1 MPDSAPAPDAPLRI
15 GSLFSGYG
23 GLDLAVEHVFAGR
36 TAWFSGL
43 NPAPARVFARHWPGI
58 PNLGDITQVD
68 WRQVEPVDVIC
79 GGFPCQDVSTVGKR
93 AGLAPGTRSGL
104 WAQMATAIDMLQPEW
119 VVAENVRGLL
129 SATARRP
136 DPEDDHDERNPLSAV
151 LECATLATRAA
162 LRAMEPDPWDLGDAP
177 ARPLRA
183 LGAVL
188 GDLADLRYDARWLGL
203 SASHVGAPHTRFRVF
218 ILAGRTVPHPAGL
231 GRRSRRGDPGTRASP
246 TRHDCPLASDHRPGA
261 EWAPAQ
267 AGQGA
272 GRAVAADRAAV
283 RRWGRYAGA
292 IRRWEHPTGRAAP
305 APTLLNHDGQPR
317 PAPRFVEWLMGL
329 PDGWVTDPD
338 LELSS
343 SEQLTAL
350 GNGVLPRQAVRALD
364 ALQRNPAA

>member
-1 MPDSAPAPDAPLRI
+1 MPDSAPAPAAPLRI

-23 GLDLAVEHVFAGR
+23 GLDLAVEHVLGGR
-36 TAWFSGL
+36 TAWFSEL
-43 NPAPARVFARHWPGI
+43 NPAPARVFAHHWPAI
-58 PNLGDITQVD
+58 PDLGDITQVD
-68 WRQVEPVDVIC
+68 WRQVAPVDVIC

-104 WAQMATAIDMLQPEW
+104 WAQMAAAIDVLQPEW

-136 DPEDDHDERNPLSAV
+136 DPQDDHDERNPLSAV
-151 LECATLATRAA
+151 LERATPATRAA

-188 GDLADLRYDARWLGL
+188 GDLADLRYDARWVGL
-203 SASHVGAPHTRFRVF
+203 PASHVGAPHTRFRIF
-218 ILAGRTVPHPAGL
+218 ILARRAVPHPASL
-231 GRRSRRGDPGTRASP
+231 GRRPRWGDAGTGASP
-246 TRHDCPLASDHRPGA
+246 TRHDRPLASDHRPGA
-261 EWAPAQ
+261 EWPPTQ
-267 AGQGA
+267 ARPGA
-272 GRAVAADRAAV
+272 GRTVAADRAAV
-283 RRWGRYAGA
+283 RRWGHYAGA
-292 IRRWEHPTGRAAP
+292 IRRWEHLSGRPAP
-305 APTLLNHDGQPR
+305 APAVLNHDGQLR

-329 PDGWVTDPD
+329 PDGWLTDPD

-350 GNGVLPRQAVRALD
+350 GNGVLPRQAVRALHV
-364 ALQRNPAA
+364 LQWNPDT